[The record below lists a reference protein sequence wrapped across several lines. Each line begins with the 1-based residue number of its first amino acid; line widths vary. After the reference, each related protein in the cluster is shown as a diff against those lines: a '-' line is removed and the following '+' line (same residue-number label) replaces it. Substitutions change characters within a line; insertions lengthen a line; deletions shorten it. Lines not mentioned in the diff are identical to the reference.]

1 MQLKRLR
8 LFNFRQH
15 AETEIV
21 LGPGIT
27 AIVGPNGS
35 GKTTL
40 LEAISWAFYGNP
52 AARGVK
58 DSIRRHQA
66 PARSQVK
73 VEVDFTLGS
82 HEFRVERGLY
92 NAALYQDGR
101 DTPIA
106 GQSQEVASR
115 VTRLLGMNRDEFFN
129 TYFTGQKELAVM
141 ASMGATDRAR
151 FLSRVLGYAKLKRVQ
166 DKLRETRTRLRG
178 EIAGLEQGLADEATL
193 TAEQERW
200 ERSVAESRREAD
212 RARST
217 FDAATQ
223 ELDTIKPAWQQMV
236 ERREMALTRA
246 NERRVVQ
253 RDVGEAARAF
263 ERLSNALAEATAAT
277 SKVQELASDLARIP
291 ALSQELESLER
302 QAQQV
307 GRRRSLRGQLNE
319 VKSQRKRLEEELAR
333 MRGVDEALV
342 EARRMLTESR
352 TELENLE
359 SAEERARTDWIR
371 DKQDAETKR
380 QSLRDEYRELSGH
393 RAGIVEAGPDGQCP
407 TCTRPLGSEYETV
420 LDGLAK
426 QLEEIEIKGK
436 FYTQRVAQLERE
448 PAEVVEAAT
457 RTQEGVKLVE
467 KQVEAVAR
475 AENRVRERTDG
486 EAELRGLGERIKLM
500 ERELVGLADRYDA
513 DRHEEVRAERRG
525 LDPVVTLATQ
535 LQLKAEQ
542 RDRLNAEATEAKHT
556 LASLTDRLQA
566 LDAAI
571 TDAGFSETDYDAM
584 RIRYET
590 VEAAVRKA
598 ELVLATA
605 VGDVKA
611 AEVALAQATKRI
623 EERAK
628 QVKQSK
634 RVRRE
639 LLLHDELH
647 QAFHDLRLELNAEMR
662 PELADRASSFLTDLT
677 DGRYNALELD
687 DQYRILAIED
697 GFPKPVIS
705 GGEEDLANLVLRLAI
720 SEMVAERAGQPLSM
734 LVLDEIFGGLDEAR
748 RHNVVDL
755 LRRLGDRFPQVVLI
769 THIESVKEGVDRV
782 LRVSLDQHRASAVVT
797 EDLGLS

>member
-263 ERLSNALAEATAAT
+263 ERVSNALAEATAAT

-598 ELVLATA
+598 ELALATA

-782 LRVSLDQHRASAVVT
+782 LRVSLDHHRASAVVT

>member
-129 TYFTGQKELAVM
+129 TEFTGQKELAVM

-263 ERLSNALAEATAAT
+263 ERVSNALAEATAAT

-342 EARRMLTESR
+342 EARRMLTDSR

-598 ELVLATA
+598 ELALATA

-782 LRVSLDQHRASAVVT
+782 LRVSLDHHRASAVVT